1 MTPAISPEEEA
12 VRLLSLYS
20 GSDRLSECL
29 DVLRDQFNVIQVR
42 FQFVLTLATLALTI
56 TGFSGPRIAQTNAFA
71 RYSMA
76 VGIFLVLVS
85 VVILLIGGLRIRWI
99 TQFQGTDPHVIL
111 VGIIQYRNT
120 KTRVY
125 YWVLTTLV
133 VGLTCY
139 VASVITYLLYGT

>member
-1 MTPAISPEEEA
+1 MTPAISPPEEA
-12 VRLLSLYS
+12 SRLLSLY
-20 GSDRLSECL
+20 GGGDRLGECL
-29 DVLRDQFNVIQVR
+29 EVLRDQFNVIQVR

-76 VGIFLVLVS
+76 FGIFLVLVS
-85 VVILLIGGLRIRWI
+85 VVILLAGGLRIRWI
-99 TQFQGTDPHVIL
+99 TQFKDTDPHAIL
-111 VGIIQYRNT
+111 VGIIQYRNS
-120 KTRVY
+120 KTTLY

>member
-12 VRLLSLYS
+12 SRLLSLYG
-20 GSDRLSECL
+20 GSSHLGECL

-76 VGIFLVLVS
+76 IGIFLVLVS
-85 VVILLIGGLRIRWI
+85 VVVLLVGGLRIRWI
-99 TQFQGTDPHVIL
+99 SQFKEADPSMVL
-111 VGIIQYRNT
+111 AGIILYRNS

-139 VASVITYLLYGT
+139 VASVITYLLYGM